1 MKHRPVP
8 STHRFNKLDQFKGF
22 VDQAT
27 QVVGVASSIYSL
39 GKSVAP
45 YLRPMIMTA
54 AAAL

>member
-8 STHRFNKLDQFKGF
+8 STHRFNKMDQFKGF

-27 QVVGVASSIYSL
+27 TAVGLASSIYSL

>member
-45 YLRPMIMTA
+45 YVRPMILGA